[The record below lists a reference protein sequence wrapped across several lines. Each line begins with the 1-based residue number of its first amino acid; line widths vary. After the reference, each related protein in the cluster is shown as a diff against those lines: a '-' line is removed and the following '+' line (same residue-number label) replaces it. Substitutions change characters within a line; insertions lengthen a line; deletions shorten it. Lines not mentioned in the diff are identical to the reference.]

1 MKISFFLIPKMETA
15 YMLEENTVRQALEK
29 MEFHQYNSLS
39 VLDDKGKYKY
49 SLSATDFFHY
59 MKQHPGTSY
68 YNTKEI
74 CLSEITPLINVS
86 PISINDDIENLMKTL
101 VKQEYTPVIDGNG
114 IYIGEVSA
122 TEIMEFIVKNQ
133 LIKNEY

>member
-15 YMLEENTVRQALEK
+15 YMLEHNTVRQALEK

-39 VLDDKGKYKY
+39 VLDDQGRYKY
-49 SLSATDFFHY
+49 ALSSTDFFHY
-59 MKQHPGTSY
+59 MKEHPGTTY

-74 CLSEITPLINVS
+74 ALSEITPQVEIK
-86 PISINDDIENLMKTL
+86 PIDINDDIENLIKTL
-101 VKQEYTPVIDGNG
+101 LKQEYTPVIDGSG

-122 TEIMEFIVKNQ
+122 TEIIDFIIKQ
-133 LIKNEY
+133 RLIKSE

>member
-15 YMLEENTVRQALEK
+15 YMLEHNTIRQALEK
-29 MEFHQYNSLS
+29 MEFHQYNSLT
-39 VLDDKGKYKY
+39 VLDDEGKYKY

-59 MKQHPGTSY
+59 MKDHPGITY

-74 CLSEITPLINVS
+74 ALSDVVPQIDVK
-86 PISINDDIENLMKTL
+86 PIDINDDIENLIKTL
-101 VKQEYTPVIDGNG
+101 LTQEYTPVIDGNG

-122 TEIMEFIVKNQ
+122 TEIIEFIVEKR
-133 LIKNEY
+133 LIKNE